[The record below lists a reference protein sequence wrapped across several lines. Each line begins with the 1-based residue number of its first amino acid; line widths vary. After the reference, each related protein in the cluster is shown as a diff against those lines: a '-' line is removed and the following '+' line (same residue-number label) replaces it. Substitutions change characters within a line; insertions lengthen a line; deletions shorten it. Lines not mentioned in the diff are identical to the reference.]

1 MKKNRVEKSITIR
14 VDVSMYEAIEEVKW
28 EERKTQS
35 QLLRELIELGLEVKK
50 NGGKN

>member
-1 MKKNRVEKSITIR
+1 MKVMKLEKSITIR
-14 VDVSMYEAIEEVKW
+14 VDTSVYEAIEDKRW

-50 NGGKN
+50 NG